1 MKYKV
6 VKPFTDKYT
15 GEKHQVNDILEVS
28 KERAE
33 EILMVDKLI
42 EKVKENKKN
51 NRVVE

>member
-6 VKPFTDKYT
+6 VKPFKDKYT
-15 GEKHQVNDILEVS
+15 GTKYKVNDILEIS

-42 EKVKENKKN
+42 VKVKETKKN